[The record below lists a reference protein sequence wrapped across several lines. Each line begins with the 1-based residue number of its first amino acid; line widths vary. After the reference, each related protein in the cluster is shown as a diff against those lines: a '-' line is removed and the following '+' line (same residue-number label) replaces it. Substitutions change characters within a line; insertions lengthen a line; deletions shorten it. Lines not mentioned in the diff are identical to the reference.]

1 MTLVRSILRR
11 ARSVLTLA
19 LVFALFA
26 GIAPA
31 HSTTEEEVEQARQ
44 EREQAAAERAA
55 ALGSVADAVA
65 AYEEINGEYQGLIF
79 QIGRIRSRIDS
90 YEGEVLRLED
100 QVRRRA
106 ADAYMRGIERDPTP
120 AMFSTGGVE
129 RSIVAHGV
137 LSKALS
143 DDVATLDSLQVITGE
158 MERLR
163 EQLTTDS
170 ERATD
175 LKIEAEAIAAR
186 MYQLLGDAETQ
197 LATAQENLEQT
208 QVARAE
214 TLRQEEIERIR
225 REEERRRAELARRAL
240 LGPAGGVSDEAL
252 PGFICPVAGV
262 TAFVDSWGAPRSGGR
277 THVGVDMMGP
287 RGMPLVAVADGTID
301 IGYGTLGGNVVY
313 VNADYGA
320 RFFYAHLDSYPEGLY
335 DGQWVSKGT
344 VIGYMGDTGNPA
356 PGAYH
361 LHFSIYPTGSG
372 AVNPYP
378 TVARHCPRP

>member
-1 MTLVRSILRR
+1 MEFVRGSLRR
-11 ARSVLTLA
+11 APRVLP
-19 LVFALFA
+19 LVLVLVLFA
-26 GIAPA
+26 GMAPA

-44 EREQAAAERAA
+44 EREAAAAERAA
-55 ALGSVADAVA
+55 ALDDVAEAIE
-65 AYEEINGEYQGLIF
+65 AYEEINAEYQALVF
-79 QIGRIRSRIDS
+79 QIGRVRSRIDS
-90 YEGEVLRLED
+90 YEEEVRRLQD
-100 QVRRRA
+100 QVRQRA
-106 ADAYMRGIERDPTP
+106 ADAYMRGLERDPTP
-120 AMFSTGGVE
+120 ALFAGDGVE
-129 RSIVAHGV
+129 RSILAQGV
-137 LSKALS
+137 LSKALA
-143 DDVATLDSLQVITGE
+143 DDVAILDSLQVITGE

-170 ERATD
+170 VRATD

-186 MYQLLGDAETQ
+186 MYDLLADAEVQ
-197 LATAQENLEQT
+197 FATAQENLQET
-208 QVARAE
+208 EVARAE
-214 TLRQEEIERIR
+214 TLRQEELERIAREEARR
-225 REEERRRAELARRAL
+225 REELARIAL

-262 TAFVDSWGAPRSGGR
+262 TAFVNSWGAPRSGGR

-287 RGMPLVAVADGTID
+287 RGIPLVAVANGTID
-301 IGYGTLGGNVVY
+301 TGYGTLGGNVVY

-320 RFFYAHLDSYPEGLY
+320 RFFYAHLDSYPDGLV
-335 DGQWVSKGT
+335 DGQYVTKGT

>member
-1 MTLVRSILRR
+1 MPIVRTALQR
-11 ARSVLTLA
+11 ARSVLTLG
-19 LVFALFA
+19 LVLALFA

-31 HSTTEEEVEQARQ
+31 YSTTEEEVEQARR
-44 EREQAAAERAA
+44 EREQAAVERAA
-55 ALGSVADAVA
+55 ALDDVAEAIE
-65 AYEEINGEYQGLIF
+65 AYEEINAEYQSLVF
-79 QIGRIRSRIDS
+79 QIGRVRSRIDS
-90 YEGEVLRLED
+90 YAEEVERLED
-100 QVRRRA
+100 LVRRRA
-106 ADAYMRGIERDPTP
+106 ADAYMRGIEHDPTP
-120 AMFSTGGVE
+120 AMFATHGVE
-129 RSIVAHGV
+129 RAILAQGV
-137 LSKALS
+137 LSKALA
-143 DDVATLDSLQVITGE
+143 DNVAALDSLEVITGE

-163 EQLTTDS
+163 EQFTADS

-175 LKIEAEAIAAR
+175 LKIEAEAVAAR
-186 MYQLLGDAETQ
+186 MYEL
-197 LATAQENLEQT
+197 LATAEGELAASQENLVAVE
-208 QVARAE
+208 VARVE
-214 TLRQEEIERIR
+214 TLRQEELERIR
-225 REEERRRAELARRAL
+225 REEERRRAELARIAL
-240 LGPAGGVSDEAL
+240 LGPAGGVADEAL

-277 THVGVDMMGP
+277 VHVGTDLMGP

-301 IGYGTLGGNVVY
+301 IGYGTLGGKVVY

-320 RFFYAHLDSYPEGLY
+320 RFFYAHLDSYPDGLV
-335 DGQWVSKGT
+335 DGQWVAKGT